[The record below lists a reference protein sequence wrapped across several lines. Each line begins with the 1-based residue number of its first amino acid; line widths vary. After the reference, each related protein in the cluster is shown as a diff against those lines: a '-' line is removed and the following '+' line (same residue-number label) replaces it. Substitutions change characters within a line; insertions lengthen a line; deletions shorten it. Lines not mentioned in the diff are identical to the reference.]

1 MDPLWQYQF
10 HILLLGDSNVDKPSL
25 LRNYVEGIFVEGVAQ
40 AVAVDFSVPFMEAE
54 PGGPAGQ
61 ERSPPTPQGESP
73 PIRKRSGLGGRDK
86 DELWTKSTGT
96 WQEAF
101 CGLVITNRTSFES
114 VPQRHR
120 EVLEKAK
127 PSNILFLVVGHKSD
141 LVVEGEVM
149 PGGGEK
155 LAASWG
161 AHYVE
166 TSAESNSDISTA
178 FKLLTQEI

>member
-1 MDPLWQYQF
+1 M
-10 HILLLGDSNVDKPSL
+10 
-25 LRNYVEGIFVEGVAQ
+25 
-40 AVAVDFSVPFMEAE
+40 
-54 PGGPAGQ
+54 
-61 ERSPPTPQGESP
+61 
-73 PIRKRSGLGGRDK
+73 
-86 DELWTKSTGT
+86 
-96 WQEAF
+96 
-101 CGLVITNRTSFES
+101 VITNRTSFES

-127 PSNILFLVVGHKSD
+127 PSSIFFLVVGHKSD

-166 TSAESNSDISTA
+166 TSTESKGDISTA

>member
-1 MDPLWQYQF
+1 VDPLWQYQF
-10 HILLLGDSNVDKPSL
+10 HILLLGGPNVDKPSL
-25 LRNYVEGIFVEGVAQ
+25 LRHYVEGIFVEGVAQ

-54 PGGPAGQ
+54 PGG
-61 ERSPPTPQGESP
+61 
-73 PIRKRSGLGGRDK
+73 
-86 DELWTKSTGT
+86 T
-96 WQEAF
+96 WQKAF

-127 PSNILFLVVGHKSD
+127 PSSIFFLVVGHKSD

-166 TSAESNSDISTA
+166 TSTESKGDISTA